1 MAVAIPV
8 VSDRG
13 IDHAENGLLD
23 DVLFP
28 GDLSFSREW
37 QEKEAGDQSAIH
49 NLAARNCKTGSNPG
63 ASVIHGNPY
72 G

>member
-28 GDLSFSREW
+28 IDLSFSREW

-49 NLAARNCKTGSNPG
+49 NLAARDCKTGSNPG